1 MEGHDMLCPECGWSG
16 ARLERRHLECFMC
29 GFRAK
34 QRPRKARC
42 APPKPELRLLV
53 FNDFYSA
60 EGSFAKQWGLSQEAL
75 DELKNLTDT

>member
-1 MEGHDMLCPECGWSG
+1 
-16 ARLERRHLECFMC
+16 MC

-42 APPKPELRLLV
+42 AKAPQPKLRLLV
-53 FNDFYSA
+53 FNDFYDVD
-60 EGSFAKQWGLSQEAL
+60 GSFAKRWGLSQEAL